1 MGAVPKEN
9 AELRFVLAF
18 PDVYE
23 VGMSHLGLQIL
34 YGILNA
40 PEWLAAE
47 RVYAPWP
54 DMEEMLRR
62 ENTPLA
68 TLETG
73 LPLARAD
80 ILGFTLQYE
89 LSYTNILNMLE
100 LSGIP
105 LLAAE
110 RGDDW
115 PLVIGGGPCA
125 MNPEPLADFF
135 DAFLL
140 GDGEE
145 AALEIASVV
154 RDCRRDG
161 CRKDELLARLAAIDT
176 DQDGINDYN
185 EIKLYE
191 TSAYLP
197 DTDSDGIGDKQEI
210 EAGTDPLCPEGADC
224 AAESELPPGATSS
237 PFVSPLQ
244 SSVITPG
251 DILGTGSAPSA
262 AASTSFDITSLVD
275 NPADLRALILA
286 SGKIDPQELDK
297 IDDATLVK
305 LAKDLLNQS
314 QTGSSPQ

>member
-1 MGAVPKEN
+1 MNELQPTHSFSREQKIGFIFMLIFAILTVSLGALQ
-9 AELRFVLAF
+9 LRNTIYGPFVIKLA
-18 PDVYE
+18 
-23 VGMSHLGLQIL
+23 G
-34 YGILNA
+34 
-40 PEWLAAE
+40 
-47 RVYAPWP
+47 R
-54 DMEEMLRR
+54 
-62 ENTPLA
+62 
-68 TLETG
+68 TG
-73 LPLARAD
+73 LD
-80 ILGFTLQYE
+80 TL
-89 LSYTNILNMLE
+89 LS
-100 LSGIP
+100 
-105 LLAAE
+105 
-110 RGDDW
+110 
-115 PLVIGGGPCA
+115 
-125 MNPEPLADFF
+125 
-135 DAFLL
+135 
-140 GDGEE
+140 
-145 AALEIASVV
+145 
-154 RDCRRDG
+154 
-161 CRKDELLARLAAIDT
+161 DEDARLAAIDT